1 MMFIN
6 IEMVLLPLRAIEIGL
21 VFPDHFKSVTK
32 TEEGKDKTFYGLR
45 VICYCLGVEEQF
57 NLFSW
62 PMEDIEHIARYD
74 FWTNMYPVIVNRDNL
89 FKIKTNSMYQELFDK
104 RFSKFVYY
112 IWKKEVY
119 YMANVS
125 KADKSVLGKKKKLIG
140 YLLLKNKTML
150 NLPNSFVLFAI
161 RQAIK
166 QKRPI
171 MKIMKKIPM

>member
-1 MMFIN
+1 MF
-6 IEMVLLPLRAIEIGL
+6 VLPLRAMEIGL
-21 VFPDHFKSVTK
+21 VFPDHFRSTTK
-32 TEEGKDKTFYGLR
+32 TQEGKEKTFYWFR
-45 VICYCLGVEEQF
+45 VLGYCMGIEEQF

-62 PMEDIEHIARYD
+62 PIEDMENIARYD
-74 FWTNMYPVIVNRDNL
+74 FWTNIYPVIVNRDNL
-89 FKIKTNSMYQELFDK
+89 FKIKTNSMNQELFDK
-104 RFSKFVYY
+104 RFHKLFYY
-112 IWKKEVY
+112 VWKKEVY

-140 YLLLKNKTML
+140 YLLLKNKIML

-171 MKIMKKIPM
+171 MKMMKKIPM